1 MYLLTC
7 QQEKIRL
14 NGIKSLTLRLE
25 TIIRR
30 KETIMKILQSSVFR
44 AICAIVVG
52 GMLIK
57 NPDSTVK
64 GITIAIGVLFLIS
77 GVISCVVY
85 FNARMHSA
93 DNEVYDSNGR
103 LLVGG
108 RPAFPIVGLG
118 SVILGFVLA
127 LMPRAFVTSLMYVL
141 SGILL
146 LGALN
151 QFLVLIQARKFAR
164 LPMWYWVCPSL
175 ILLTGIFVMVKPME
189 SAGLP
194 LLIIGWCLLFYG
206 VSECISAFKIHQ
218 YRRMLSKSDKASD
231 GEKE

>member
-1 MYLLTC
+1 
-7 QQEKIRL
+7 
-14 NGIKSLTLRLE
+14 
-25 TIIRR
+25 
-30 KETIMKILQSSVFR
+30 MKILQSSIFR

-77 GVISCVVY
+77 GIISCVAY

-93 DNEVYDSNGR
+93 ENEVYDANGN

-108 RPAFPIVGLG
+108 RPTFPIVGLG
-118 SVILGFVLA
+118 SVILGFILA
-127 LMPRAFVTSLMYVL
+127 LMPGAFVTSLMYVL
-141 SGILL
+141 SAILL

-151 QFLVLIQARKFAR
+151 QYLVLLQARKIAQ
-164 LPMWYWVCPSL
+164 LPIWYWVCPTL

-189 SAGLP
+189 TAGLP
-194 LLIIGWCLLFYG
+194 LLIIGWCLMFYG
-206 VSECISAFKIHQ
+206 VSECVNAFKMHQ
-218 YRRMLSKSDKASD
+218 WKKDAAR
-231 GEKE
+231 GNEKE

>member
-1 MYLLTC
+1 MVYLLTC

-93 DNEVYDSNGR
+93 DNEV
-103 LLVGG
+103 
-108 RPAFPIVGLG
+108 
-118 SVILGFVLA
+118 
-127 LMPRAFVTSLMYVL
+127 
-141 SGILL
+141 
-146 LGALN
+146 
-151 QFLVLIQARKFAR
+151 
-164 LPMWYWVCPSL
+164 
-175 ILLTGIFVMVKPME
+175 
-189 SAGLP
+189 
-194 LLIIGWCLLFYG
+194 
-206 VSECISAFKIHQ
+206 
-218 YRRMLSKSDKASD
+218 
-231 GEKE
+231 

>member
-1 MYLLTC
+1 
-7 QQEKIRL
+7 
-14 NGIKSLTLRLE
+14 
-25 TIIRR
+25 
-30 KETIMKILQSSVFR
+30 MKILQSAVFR
-44 AICAIVVG
+44 AVCAIVVG

-64 GITIAIGVLFLIS
+64 GITIAIGLLFLIS
-77 GVISCVVY
+77 GVISCVAY

-93 DNEVYDSNGR
+93 ENEVYDANGK

-127 LMPRAFVTSLMYVL
+127 LMPGEFVKSLMYVL
-141 SGILL
+141 SAILL

-151 QFLVLIQARKFAR
+151 QFLVLVQARKFAR
-164 LPMWYWVCPSL
+164 LPLWYWVCPTI

-189 SAGLP
+189 TAGLP
-194 LLIIGWCLLFYG
+194 LLIIGWCLVFYG
-206 VSECISAFKIHQ
+206 ITECINAFKIHQ
-218 YRRMLSKSDKASD
+218 YRNFLSQGNDK
-231 GEKE
+231 KEESI